1 MYAVESMGN
10 EVYKL
15 FAFTDGTVTWSMSEI
30 SLERHTK
37 YQITIEKIA
46 QSNTIWN
53 IFVPI
58 KYINLIKNVKY

>member
-1 MYAVESMGN
+1 MHAVESMGN

-15 FAFTDGTVTWSMSEI
+15 FALTDGTVTWSMSEI

-46 QSNTIWN
+46 
-53 IFVPI
+53 
-58 KYINLIKNVKY
+58 